1 MYEYRKT
8 NQTQLV
14 GVLNV
19 QKATSSGLCSGTN
32 SYKVITERI
41 PLRLSQVDKLQLP

>member
-14 GVLNV
+14 GIINV
-19 QKATSSGLCSGTN
+19 QKAESSGLCSGSN
-32 SYKVITERI
+32 SYKVIT
-41 PLRLSQVDKLQLP
+41 